1 MKGLEGKYLII
12 TEDYTDSEVGEWSG
26 WRDLNP
32 HSTLNPKLKLS
43 YVNSTTSNSQFTF
56 V

>member
-1 MKGLEGKYLII
+1 MISVLSRHEGR
-12 TEDYTDSEVGEWSG
+12 VEWSG
-26 WRDLNP
+26 WRELNP

-43 YVNSTTSNSQFTF
+43 YVNSTTSDSQFTF